1 MILIKIANKLDEKGL
16 FKDADKLDE
25 IIIKN
30 SNKLFAPE
38 NISQVDIRTLKY
50 IRNNYDFTDEAK
62 KVFDE
67 KLNNLLSNN
76 N

>member
-1 MILIKIANKLDEKGL
+1 MVLIKIANKLDEKGL
-16 FKDADKLDE
+16 FGDADRLDE

-38 NISQVDIRTLKY
+38 NISQIDIRTLKY
-50 IRNNYDFTDEAK
+50 IRDNYDFTDEAK